1 MLRLY
6 DSRFSGNCWKIR
18 ILLSQLG
25 LPFER
30 VTLDL
35 AKGEAAGTAFRRKSR
50 FGRVP
55 VLELED
61 GRTLVESAAI
71 LLYLAEGTRLIPADP
86 FLRAEVLG
94 WLFFEQADLQKP
106 IATPRVCYLRG
117 LAAGMADDI
126 ARFHKDGHAALEK
139 LEQWLAPHTWLVGDG
154 YTLAD
159 LAVSCYVSLAEQG
172 GYDMA
177 RYPGIRA
184 WTERVSA
191 QPGWVPLL
199 SGE

>member
-35 AKGEAAGTAFRRKSR
+35 AKGEAAEPAFREKSR
-50 FGRVP
+50 FARVP

-61 GRTLVESAAI
+61 GRTMVESAAI
-71 LLYLAEGTRLIPADP
+71 LLYLAEGTRFIPDDA
-86 FLRAEVLG
+86 FLRAEVVG

-106 IATPRVCYLRG
+106 IATPRVHHLRAQ
-117 LAAGMADDI
+117 AADMVEDI

-139 LEQWLAPHTWLVGDG
+139 VERWLAPRSWLVGER

-177 RYPGIRA
+177 RYPAIRA
-184 WTERVSA
+184 WTERVRA

-199 SGE
+199 TDA

>member
-6 DSRFSGNCWKIR
+6 DSRFSGNCWKVR

-30 VTLDL
+30 VTLDI
-35 AKGEAAGTAFRRKSR
+35 AKGETATPAFRAKSR
-50 FGRVP
+50 FARVP
-55 VLELED
+55 ALELED
-61 GRTLVESAAI
+61 GRILVESGAI
-71 LLYLAEGTRLIPADP
+71 LLYLAEGTPFMPEDA

-106 IATPRVCYLRG
+106 IATPRVYHLRG
-117 LAAGMADDI
+117 LAGEMAQDI
-126 ARFHKDGHAALEK
+126 ARFQKDGYAALDK
-139 LEQWLAPHTWLVGDG
+139 LEPWLAPRTWLVGER

-159 LAVSCYVSLAEQG
+159 LAASCYVSLAGQG

-177 RYPGIRA
+177 RYPAIRA
-184 WTERVSA
+184 WTQRVSR

-199 SGE
+199 TGD